1 METILVTGGT
11 GMVGKH
17 LQDIMPEA
25 MYIGREF
32 DLTKWLTV
40 NTLIERL
47 EPTHVI
53 HLAAKVGGIQDNI
66 ENPAD
71 YISDNILMDTNIL
84 RACSMHNVKNVT
96 AILSTCA
103 YPDKMLS
110 YPLKEKD
117 LHSGPPAESNFS
129 YGYAKRS
136 LAVQIDAY
144 NKQYNTNW
152 NYLIPCNLYSE
163 YDNYNNIKKM
173 HFITALIRKIKE
185 SPDGNIELLGT
196 GKPRRQF
203 IYAGDLARI
212 IKRVIDDN
220 ITESFNVAC
229 DENYSIDELT
239 RLVFGSLNKNSYI
252 KYIKP
257 ELDGQYRKDVSN
269 EKLKEIMPDFKF
281 TDFNKG
287 IKKVY
292 EKSTYNRN

>member
-1 METILVTGGT
+1 MKTILVTGGT
-11 GMVGKH
+11 GMVGRH
-17 LQDIMPEA
+17 LCDIMPEA
-25 MYIGREF
+25 IYIGSEF
-32 DLTKWLTV
+32 DFRDWIV
-40 NTLIERL
+40 VDRL
-47 EPTHVI
+47 FNRLKPTRVI

-66 ENPAD
+66 EKPAD
-71 YISDNILMDTNIL
+71 YFSDNILIDTNTL
-84 RACSMHNVKNVT
+84 KACNKYNVNNVT

-110 YPLKEKD
+110 YPMKEQD
-117 LHSGPPAESNFS
+117 LHKGAPTESNLS

-144 NKQYNTNW
+144 NKQYDTNW

-163 YDNYNNIKKM
+163 YDNYDNIKKM
-173 HFITALIRKIKE
+173 HFITALIKKIKE

-203 IYAGDLARI
+203 IYAGDLARV
-212 IKRVIDDN
+212 IKRVVDDN

-239 RLVFGSLNKNSYI
+239 RLVFGFLNKNSYI

-257 ELDGQYRKDVSN
+257 ELDGQYRKDVCN
-269 EKLKEIMPDFKF
+269 ERLKEIIPDFKF
-281 TDFNKG
+281 IDFNKG

-292 EKSTYNRN
+292 EKSTYNGN